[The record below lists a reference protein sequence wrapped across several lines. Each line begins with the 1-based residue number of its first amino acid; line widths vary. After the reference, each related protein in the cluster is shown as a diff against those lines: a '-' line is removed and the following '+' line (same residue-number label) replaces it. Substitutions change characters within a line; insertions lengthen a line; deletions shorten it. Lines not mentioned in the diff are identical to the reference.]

1 MVCGC
6 KVLPKSPGI
15 AYDSMSLFMFRPM
28 VFGIAFYWGALV
40 VRVQKLFL
48 LQDAIKDKTRKS
60 THTNNNNNTQNK
72 TQTHMHVNCMKTNK
86 TFEQVTTK
94 NHSHE
99 TFKTSNTRDFYIFPL
114 ALSFG
119 FIFGEHKQL
128 YPLTSGTTILTTCG
142 TTTRTRTTCT
152 RTTVHLDFFFFRLLI
167 LLAAV
172 VFFGCRL
179 RRCARCSSTGCSSH
193 RCICV

>member
-1 MVCGC
+1 MV
-6 KVLPKSPGI
+6 
-15 AYDSMSLFMFRPM
+15 R
-28 VFGIAFYWGALV
+28 
-40 VRVQKLFL
+40 VRVQTFSITIQKDN
-48 LQDAIKDKTRKS
+48 LQTRKS
-60 THTNNNNNTQNK
+60 THTNNNTQNNTQNK

-128 YPLTSGTTILTTCG
+128 YPLTSGTTILTTCS
-142 TTTRTRTTCT
+142 TSRTRTTCG
-152 RTTVHLDFFFFRLLI
+152 RTTVHLDFFLFRLLI
-167 LLAAV
+167 FLAAV
-172 VFFGCRL
+172 IFFRCRL
-179 RRCARCSSTGCSSH
+179 CARCSST
-193 RCICV
+193 